1 MLTRAYR
8 YIWLCGLLL
17 VVTAAAFWIGT
28 TNQSHTSIRMQ
39 RMRVFETLSSADNCV
54 SCHSTD
60 PSSVALE
67 PDAAVIQTTPAAEST
82 PSLADLGYA
91 LLEFQDSTNS
101 RYQDLVDEYLQIYD
115 AAQTDPAHVGGRV
128 AALRIDLDMLKG
140 QTSPVKWT
148 ESQTDSRST
157 SSFSIQITSSSGP
170 PVVYH
175 RTAVMQPVFRSS
187 AIYRHEI
194 IFILSRVVMVSHRI
208 EPPYAAWIPIF
219 SQRRLP
225 SFDMQ
230 SPFCLF
236 SVRQKVAVGAVQP
249 SIFNS
254 PYFTKEGFR

>member
-54 SCHSTD
+54 FCHSTD
-60 PSSVALE
+60 PSSVVFE

-82 PSLADLGYA
+82 PALADLGYA
-91 LLEFQDSTNS
+91 LLAFQDSKNS

-115 AAQTDPAHVGGRV
+115 QAQTDPARVVGRV
-128 AALRIDLDMLKG
+128 AALRIDLETLKG
-140 QTSPVKWT
+140 QASPVKWT
-148 ESQTDSRST
+148 ESQPDSRSAP
-157 SSFSIQITSSSGP
+157 IQLTSSSGP
-170 PVVYH
+170 PVLYH
-175 RTAVMQPVFRSS
+175 RAAVMQPVFRFS

-194 IFILSRVVMVSHRI
+194 VFILSRIVMVSHRI

-230 SPFCLF
+230 SPFCLVF
-236 SVRQKVAVGAVQP
+236 SVRQKVAAGAVQP